1 MRVRKQLARDA
12 PKRPRSS
19 SSGSPI
25 IDLAAQRREREARR
39 AKVLRQAA
47 RDGARPRKAVT
58 IPPRRTHENSEK
70 VRKDAQRKIVRAARA
85 KLLRRRI
92 ESRIARK
99 KASVLVAEEK
109 ALRSRLSATLKRQA
123 ARRIMKTLRGLVK
136 KRKSQQRKA
145 AAKIQRFYR
154 AREALRRAERMAVV
168 EEQVQVGSGS
178 SRGGGGGGGLTL
190 SSAVPKSIRKVL
202 ARLIARK
209 KRQRMVKRKI
219 GSKRCPRGYRRMRKT
234 RFCGTR
240 SLLRELPR
248 LRRRIASP
256 SMSAPKSLLL
266 DTKLNCPKGY
276 KRVRRLDAAGN
287 RVRSRKCKRILQA

>member
-1 MRVRKQLARDA
+1 MRKQLARDA

-58 IPPRRTHENSEK
+58 IPTRRDNSTRKTEK
-70 VRKDAQRKIVRAARA
+70 LRTDAQRKIVRAARA
-85 KLLRRRI
+85 KMLRRRI
-92 ESRIARK
+92 ESRIATK

-109 ALRSRLSATLKRQA
+109 ALRSRARSTLKRQA

-168 EEQVQVGSGS
+168 EEQVRVGSG
-178 SRGGGGGGGLTL
+178 GGGGGGGLTL
-190 SSAVPKSIRKVL
+190 SSAVPKSVRKVL

-256 SMSAPKSLLL
+256 SMSAPQSLLL

-287 RVRSRKCKRILQA
+287 RVRSRKCKRA